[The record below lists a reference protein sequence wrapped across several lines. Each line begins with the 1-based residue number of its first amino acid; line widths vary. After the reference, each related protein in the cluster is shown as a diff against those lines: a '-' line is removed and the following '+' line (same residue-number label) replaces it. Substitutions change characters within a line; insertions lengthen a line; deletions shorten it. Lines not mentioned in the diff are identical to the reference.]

1 MRLTTIA
8 AVNLHHPFMIRIKN
22 WAVAT
27 LILCFLVIIAG
38 GVVRT
43 TQSGMGCPDWPKCFG
58 KWIPPTNASELP
70 ADFEKYL
77 RKQDIDHTFNALH
90 TWIEYFNRL
99 LGTLL
104 GVFAIIQVVL
114 LFFKRKGFA
123 RPYKLAIA
131 FLATVILTG
140 LFGAIV
146 VKLNLAHL
154 SISVHLLFAIVLV
167 QIQVALLLSLQSKL
181 FSITISSKT
190 KRLILLFL
198 ILLFC
203 QSILGTMVRMYVDD
217 VSKTLHYEQRETWL
231 ASIPVAF
238 LIHRSFSWLVLLTGL
253 YTAWYCRNMQAI
265 KNKVFVIAVII
276 VLSMITGIV
285 LFYADMPAVAQPV
298 HLLLASLAITQS
310 IAVLLQTKTGLLQPG
325 SM

>member
-1 MRLTTIA
+1 MKQ
-8 AVNLHHPFMIRIKN
+8 IKN

-27 LILCFLVIIAG
+27 FVLCFLVIIAG

-70 ADFEKYL
+70 VDFEKYL
-77 RKQDIDHTFNALH
+77 HKQDIDHTFNALH

-104 GVFAIIQVVL
+104 GMFGIIQVLL
-114 LFFKRKGFA
+114 LFFKRKELAKAF
-123 RPYKLAIA
+123 KLAIA

-146 VKLNLAHL
+146 VKLNLAHV
-154 SISVHLLFAIVLV
+154 SISVHLLFAILLV
-167 QIQVALLLSLQSKL
+167 QLQLALLLSLQSKL
-181 FSITISSKT
+181 SAITIDHKT
-190 KRLILLFL
+190 RNILFVFLAILL
-198 ILLFC
+198 C

-231 ASIPVAF
+231 ADSPIAF
-238 LIHRSFSWLVLLTGL
+238 LIHRSFSWLVLLSGL
-253 YTAWYCRNMQAI
+253 YMAWHCKNIPLI
-265 KNKVFVIAVII
+265 KNKIFTLASII
-276 VLSMITGIV
+276 VLSMIVGIV
-285 LFYADMPAVAQPV
+285 LVYADMPAIAQPI
-298 HLLLASLAITQS
+298 HLLLASFAITQTIS
-310 IAVLLQTKTGLLQPG
+310 ILLQTRRA
-325 SM
+325 